1 MELSAFFLQISVK
14 TTVFAPRKPH
24 CLGFG
29 RNRGEKVRC
38 GNQIN
43 SMNHGEL
50 FHHLQGD
57 DES

>member
-1 MELSAFFLQISVK
+1 MELSAFFLQISTKISCICPQEATLSRPWVK
-14 TTVFAPRKPH
+14 QRRRSGV
-24 CLGFG
+24 G
-29 RNRGEKVRC
+29 
-38 GNQIN
+38 IN